1 MSPRS
6 DDPIFTGDADFGDGA
21 VPVGRITLQTLAMPA
36 DTNANGDI
44 FGGWLMAQ
52 MDLGSSVLARSRAKG
67 RVATIFVE
75 GMKFHRA
82 VIVGDLVSIHS
93 AMLKEGT
100 TSMQI
105 GVEVWIT
112 RLPGEEHVKVTEAVF
127 TFVAI
132 DEHGQKRALP

>member
-1 MSPRS
+1 MSPKS
-6 DDPIFTGDADFGDGA
+6 DDPIFTGDADYGEGEM
-21 VPVGRITLQTLAMPA
+21 PSGRITLQTLAMPA

-52 MDLGSSVLARSRAKG
+52 MVLGSSVLARSRAKG
-67 RVATIFVE
+67 RVATVFVE

-82 VIVGDLVSIHS
+82 VHVGDLVSIHS
-93 AMLKEGT
+93 EMLREGT

-112 RLPGEEHVKVTEAVF
+112 RQPSEEHVKVTEAVF

-132 DEHGQKRALP
+132 DEDGVKRPLP